1 MYFRRKRILI
11 VSLVVTLLVVSILA
25 VGIYFIIREF
35 LPGDD
40 DPEICIKARCMPSA
54 GIFRRS
60 ASSYVCSLDE
70 CVVSSSNISDYSDV
84 SCVSTECITRGG
96 GKHKWYRK
104 DNASTVCFDSPCWAQ
119 TVVPHL
125 KPGGNCST
133 SDCIVSA
140 GEILKS
146 MDQSVKAC
154 DDFYR
159 FSCHGAKHKIPDG
172 QKTFSVDKAL
182 NDTLSVSGT
191 QDDSDSLQKIRAVY
205 RKCVDEGYSEIKD
218 FTLISELLKKHH
230 IGDWPLLESRS
241 VNKNCRNEFE
251 LRTAMLHVYGV
262 ETFFRLDVDFSEEDS
277 TSFIKMTIAP
287 PLFDNICSEGDE
299 ETPKNK
305 VYTAMMVK
313 IFTQLLKDGGRARRA
328 VEGIKDLDRQFCL
341 ATVAVANRT
350 VEEGPSR
357 ITLEQLAEKSPQFNW
372 KLWHS
377 IISTEFGIDGRLQNA
392 PFYAYD
398 VHPYAENIFEMVNK
412 TTAWINYLSAKFV
425 LSYTGFLNRPLREIM
440 MQNMWAFKDHMY
452 YSMQPMAM
460 VPRWKQCQKYLQKVM
475 GIALIP
481 PFVSQMLTG
490 GVEREMEY
498 LAELVKHSFKETFH
512 RSRVLYAQE
521 KKQIMKTITKF
532 GAFLLYPD
540 ENETFY
546 DEYFS
551 SIGAFGDTFLE
562 TGMQVRLFHQRKT
575 FEAVYR
581 GAHDYDL
588 ELRVLLHNPFESNAF
603 AAITENKTVV
613 FIGGMHVAG
622 VKPDVPRYM
631 NFATLGTTI
640 ALEYVIGSHLLS
652 ERPGKDTF
660 DAKEKKWRS
669 WPEYIREHVS
679 DKRVCYANKYSEEE
693 QENGDYVVKEM
704 MANVQALKES
714 LQAYR
719 IYCEKY
725 GHEPLLPIPNLNEKG
740 GDEQLFFILYVQ
752 SLCGVPSHHP
762 KENEY
767 LLPSGERVNEVLK
780 NLEDFADA
788 FHCPDD
794 SPMNPSDKCGTIW

>member
-11 VSLVVTLLVVSILA
+11 VSLVVTLVVVSILA
-25 VGIYFIIREF
+25 TGIYFIIREF
-35 LPGDD
+35 FSGDD
-40 DPEICIKARCMPSA
+40 DPEICIKSRCMPSS
-54 GIFRRS
+54 GVFRRS
-60 ASSYVCSLDE
+60 AASYVCSQDE
-70 CVVSSSNISDYSDV
+70 CVVPSSNVSDYSEV
-84 SCVSTECITRGG
+84 TCVSTECITRGG

-104 DNASTVCFDSPCWAQ
+104 ANASTVCFDSLCLAA
-119 TVVPHL
+119 TIVVHL

-133 SDCIVSA
+133 SDCIMSA
-140 GEILKS
+140 GDILKS
-146 MDQSVKAC
+146 MDQSAKPC

-159 FSCHGAKHKIPDG
+159 FTCHGTKHNIPDG
-172 QKTFSVDKAL
+172 QMTVSIDKAL
-182 NDTLSVSGT
+182 NDTLGASAGEK
-191 QDDSDSLQKIRAVY
+191 DSDSLQKIKAVY
-205 RKCVDEGYSEIKD
+205 QKCINESYSDIAD
-218 FTLISELLKKHH
+218 VTLILELLKKHH

-241 VNKNCRNEFE
+241 PNRNCRTEFE
-251 LRTAMLHVYGV
+251 FRTAMLHVYGV
-262 ETFFRLDVDFSEEDS
+262 ETFFRLEVDFSEEDS
-277 TSFIKMTIAP
+277 TSFIKMTLAQ
-287 PLFDNICSEGDE
+287 PLFEDSCTEREID
-299 ETPKNK
+299 TARNK
-305 VYTAMMVK
+305 VYTAMMIK
-313 IFTQLLKDGGRARRA
+313 IFTHLKDADRARR
-328 VEGIKDLDRQFCL
+328 VVKGIRELDRQFCL
-341 ATVAVANRT
+341 AKNGSNHI
-350 VEEGPSR
+350 VEEGSSR
-357 ITLEQLAEKSPQFNW
+357 ISLEKLAEMSPQFNW

-377 IISTEFGIDGRLQNA
+377 IISTEFGVDARLQNA

-398 VHPYAENIFEMVNK
+398 VYPYIDEIFDMVNK

-425 LSYTGFLNRPLREIM
+425 LSYMGFLNRPLREIM
-440 MQNMWAFKDHMY
+440 MEHSWAFKDHTY
-452 YSMQPMAM
+452 YSMQPVAM
-460 VPRWKQCQKYLQKVM
+460 MPRWKQCHKYLQKVM

-481 PFVSQMLTG
+481 PFVDQMLTG

-512 RSRVLYAQE
+512 RSNVLYAQE

-532 GAFLLYPD
+532 GVVLLYPN

-546 DEYFS
+546 DEYYS
-551 SIGAFGDTFLE
+551 SIADFGDTFLE
-562 TGMQVRLFHQRKT
+562 TGMKLRLFHQRKT

-588 ELRVLLHNPFESNAF
+588 ELRVLLHSPFENHAF

-613 FIGGMHVAG
+613 FIGGMHVAD

-640 ALEYVIGSHLLS
+640 ALEYVIGSHLLTVK
-652 ERPGKDTF
+652 PGKDTF

-679 DKRVCYANKYSEEE
+679 DKRLCYANRYSKEA
-693 QENGDYVVKEM
+693 QNGDYVVKEM

-740 GDEQLFFILYVQ
+740 GDEQLFFILYAQ
-752 SLCGVPSHHP
+752 SLCGVPSHQP
-762 KENEY
+762 TESEY

-780 NLEDFADA
+780 NLDDFADA
-788 FHCPDD
+788 FHCPSD